1 MSSSDGRPG
10 AEQDDRAFRALALGT
25 IFATFLLTI
34 LGGVVRVSDS
44 GLGCGPAGS
53 GLNGWPFCN
62 GDLVPGVDL
71 NAIIEYSHRALAGI
85 VGILMVSLAVLAV
98 RRHRSHRALVR
109 ATLAAV
115 ALVIAQGLLGAA
127 TVEKDLHEG
136 LVASH
141 LGLAMALL
149 GLAVYIWRASKPEN
163 VGAEPP
169 DGGPRFRGLAI
180 AASAAVFCTIVAGG
194 YMAGTQNYGRA
205 DYQPGDGAHHACGKE
220 FPTCNG
226 DVLPFGQARLV
237 DIHLTHRVFMYLAS
251 ILLIWLIVLAVR
263 RRPSA
268 GVVRTA
274 WIAAGLLATQIT
286 VGALNVWLD
295 EYEALIVLHLALGTL
310 LWVTVAGIALQLYRV
325 PAPAEAPSSASRAEA
340 LTA

>member
-1 MSSSDGRPG
+1 MSPAHPRPG
-10 AEQDDRAFRALALGT
+10 AAADDRAFRALALGT
-25 IFATFLLTI
+25 IVATFLLTI
-34 LGGVVRVSDS
+34 LGGIVRVSDS

-62 GDLVPGVDL
+62 GDVVPGVDL
-71 NAIIEYSHRALAGI
+71 NAIVEYSHRALAGI
-85 VGILMVSLAVLAV
+85 VGLLMISLAVLAV
-98 RRHRSHRALVR
+98 RRHRSNRTLVR
-109 ATLAAV
+109 ASFSAV

-141 LGLAMALL
+141 LALAMALL
-149 GLAVYIWRASKPEN
+149 ALTVFIWRASKPEN
-163 VGAEPP
+163 LGAEAP
-169 DGGPRFRGLAI
+169 DGGPRFRGLAL

-226 DVLPFGQARLV
+226 DFLPFGQARLV

-251 ILLIWLIVLAVR
+251 ILLVWLIVLAVR

-268 GVVRTA
+268 GVVRHA
-274 WIAAGLLATQIT
+274 WLAAGLLVVQIT

-310 LWVTVAGIALQLYRV
+310 LWLAVSGLALQLYRV
-325 PAPAEAPSSASRAEA
+325 PAPAEATAGASRAEA